1 MAMKY
6 EFSAK
11 QPSWSMNID
20 DLFQTTVVSGDIG
33 KVIDRDSMDDVM
45 KPETVTYD
53 SESNKVFGRTNRIS
67 LVQGKVEH
75 TSYWNDSDNITAAD
89 IDRMKTLNNNDKVRQ
104 GDFTEST
111 TEDAIANKKY
121 LYTYKFGA
129 DYDVIS
135 PNSSRHLL
143 AVGTKLEALEDDTRL
158 FCVLSKD
165 DNFEIDVLDIP
176 VGETKTINQDYN
188 SNSLKYI
195 FFSQNCTVGAAQI
208 EQYTCRKF
216 TSISIEVQNTSDK
229 VLRIFLVSR

>member
-6 EFSAK
+6 EFNCK
-11 QPSWSMNID
+11 YPSWSTNVEDEFIA
-20 DLFQTTVVSGDIG
+20 TIVSGDIG

-45 KPETVTYD
+45 KPETLTYD

-75 TSYWNDSDNITAAD
+75 TSYWNDDDNITAAD
-89 IDRMKTLNNNDKVRQ
+89 IDRMKTLNNNDKVRE

-195 FFSQNCTVGAAQI
+195 FFSQNCTVGAGQI
-208 EQYTCRKF
+208 DQYTCRKF

-229 VLRIFLVSR
+229 VLRIFLISR